1 MKSTKY
7 LKSKRLLINESF
19 DFEISL
25 IFKIN
30 FIILLFITSR
40 HTLRVMRYIINN
52 GTVICDEKLDEYKKK
67 GFNETFVLSNSA
79 NTVDVLKE
87 NY

>member
-1 MKSTKY
+1 
-7 LKSKRLLINESF
+7 
-19 DFEISL
+19 
-25 IFKIN
+25 
-30 FIILLFITSR
+30 
-40 HTLRVMRYIINN
+40 MRYIINN
-52 GTVICDEKLDEYKKK
+52 GTVICDEKLDENKKK